1 MLFVDSFDSRNKK
14 QDTYQPSVANEKK
27 PKPLSPTTGP
37 EISFIDYR
45 DSVLIIIFR
54 GGKEVHH
61 YDVPVSAYNNLISSA
76 SKYEHYKNNIQDRY
90 PKY

>member
-1 MLFVDSFDSRNKK
+1 MRLMMEDLPALGLPI
-14 QDTYQPSVANEKK
+14 TA
-27 PKPLSPTTGP
+27 T

-61 YDVPVSAYNNLISSA
+61 YDVPVSAYNNLMSSA
-76 SKYEHYKNNIQDRY
+76 SKYEYYKINIQDKY